1 MQRPRSL
8 PARLAC
14 LAFVTAFGPATAGK
28 VVAADATIQARNYE
42 FFKPTV
48 TIEVGD
54 TVTWTFSG
62 DVHSVTSGQP
72 GSPDG
77 SFDSELKAEGQ
88 TYERTFTAAGTFPY
102 FCLVHPGL
110 MTGTIVV
117 GAASPTPMPTPAPTL
132 APTPPPTPAPTPP
145 PTVAPTVPPASA
157 TASPSAA
164 VSSAPPPSAEGTASS
179 PNSSPTSTPSPAPSP
194 SGGTAQA
201 ADGEGE
207 IPLAA
212 LIGGGLAIG
221 ALAAVIAIRRR
232 AA

>member
-1 MQRPRSL
+1 M
-8 PARLAC
+8 
-14 LAFVTAFGPATAGK
+14 TAFGLVTAGK
-28 VVAADATIQARNYE
+28 VVAADATIQARNYA
-42 FFKPTV
+42 FFEPTV
-48 TIEVGD
+48 TIEVGN

-62 DVHSVTSGQP
+62 DFHSVTSGQP

-102 FCLVHPGL
+102 FCLVHPGQ

-117 GAASPTPMPTPAPTL
+117 GAASPPPLPTPAPTAAPTL
-132 APTPPPTPAPTPP
+132 APTPPPTPAPTPR

-164 VSSAPPPSAEGTASS
+164 VSSAPPPSASGTASS
-179 PNSSPTSTPSPAPSP
+179 PASSPPSTPSPAPSP